1 MWHEFEPDLEYEGGN
16 YTSANANRAIC
27 GQRTAIQQFVN
38 GRVPIWKDIWEDIP
52 DYYLFY
58 YRSAQVFV
66 DATALEF
73 CVIVTDLTV
82 DVCGGPSWKSSFETK
97 EGTPFN
103 AVTFRIDEIHSKRW
117 TRFCCLFMETAMRLK
132 PGTLKTMEDF
142 ESPSGPFPVNPIW
155 SPSNVRKNC
164 LGIHTAMRKK
174 ARQLWILPNNPL
186 LEFLPRF
193 FVSVLG
199 EFLF

>member
-1 MWHEFEPDLEYEGGN
+1 MWHPFEPDFEYEGGN

-27 GQRTAIQQFVN
+27 GQREAIQQFVN
-38 GRVPIWKDIWEDIP
+38 GRVPIWKHNWETIP

-66 DATALEF
+66 DAAALEF

-82 DVCGGPSWKSSFETK
+82 DACGHPCWKSSFEVK
-97 EGTPFN
+97 DGLPFN
-103 AVTFRIDEIHSKRW
+103 YMTFRIDEIHSKKW
-117 TRFCCLFMETAMRLK
+117 TRFCCVFMESAMRLK
-132 PGTLKTMEDF
+132 PDTIKTMDDF
-142 ESPSGPFPVNPIW
+142 QNEPAFGNPIW
-155 SPSNVRKNC
+155 LPSRVRKLC
-164 LGIHTAMRKK
+164 QQIHTAMRKE
-174 ARQLWILPNNPL
+174 ARQLWISPRNPL
-186 LEFLPRF
+186 LDFLPRF